1 MEKKICS
8 KCDIEKDVCE
18 FTYRTDRKKYRNQ
31 CKSCLNEM
39 GKIRYSLNPDVKI
52 KQASLWREN
61 NPEKYNISNKK
72 WRTNKLKDYRK
83 TKKEVDPLFAFT
95 HRVRSRIRSF
105 MKTNKITKKN
115 KTFDIVGC
123 TPSLLKYHIEKQFTE
138 GMSWDKLGDH
148 IHIDHIIPLS
158 SAKTEEEIL
167 KLCHYTNLQPMWAT
181 ENRKKS
187 NKMI

>member
-8 KCDIEKDVCE
+8 KCKIEKDVCE
-18 FTYRTDRKKYRNQ
+18 FTYRNDRQKYRNQ

-39 GKIRYSLNPDVKI
+39 EKTRYSLNPDNKRKRVFLW
-52 KQASLWREN
+52 KQN
-61 NPEKYNISNKK
+61 NPEKYYISNKK
-72 WRTNKLKDYRK
+72 WRKTNLKNYRK
-83 TKKEVDPLFAFT
+83 IKKEDDPLFAFK

-123 TPSLLKYHIEKQFTE
+123 APSLLKEYLESKFTE
-138 GMSWDKLGDH
+138 GMSWDKLGVH

-167 KLCHYTNLQPMWAT
+167 KLCHYTNLQPLWAT
-181 ENRKKS
+181 ENLKKS
-187 NKMI
+187 NKIN